1 MINTVKFNE
10 IKKCSRINLKD
21 KNFFFWRCKCET
33 PYAFCYSYGIDQN
46 ENKAKEKAVY
56 ECLERCFISFDETQ
70 QRQGMIIESYS
81 GVKNKALN
89 PDQIFPFSDNQY
101 SQKEFRYTKLN
112 SNDRIYWV
120 KGKSLFKKKEILVPA
135 AAVYC
140 GYQRAKFEPL
150 IGRANSN
157 GCAIEHSI
165 SAAIINASLELIER
179 DAVLIRW
186 FNKLSSRKIKPD
198 YLPDDLK
205 LIIKTTE
212 EDYHTDILIN
222 DLTTDFNIPVISVLL
237 RSDTPPYFVFG
248 AAANFSVKEAIIKA
262 LQECLLKRV
271 ALKNLKKY
279 CSRYKNFDYIKDLY
293 QHAEFYGK
301 NKEYKAFRFL
311 YESPYLS
318 KIELK
323 RYEAIDIDI
332 QTNKEKIEYL
342 KYRCKKIK
350 KDLIFINLTPKS
362 LESNSR
368 IVRVII
374 PGLQPLNSEYNARY
388 LGNERLHALP
398 KQLGLR
404 ELHHKKISVNQYPHP
419 L

>member
-1 MINTVKFNE
+1 

>member
-1 MINTVKFNE
+1 MINTVKFNK

-21 KNFFFWRCKCET
+21 RNFFFWRCKCET
-33 PYAFCYSYGIDQN
+33 PYAFCYSYGIDQS
-46 ENKAKEKAVY
+46 ENKAKEKAIY

-70 QRQGMIIESYS
+70 QRQGMIIGSYS

-89 PDQIFPFSDNQY
+89 PGQIFPFSDSQY

-112 SNDRIYWV
+112 SKDKIYWV
-120 KGKSLFKKKEILVPA
+120 KGRSLFKKKEILVPA

-140 GYQRAKFEPL
+140 GYQKAKSEPL

-157 GCAIEHSI
+157 GCAIEHSL
-165 SAAIINASLELIER
+165 SVAIINASLELIER

-186 FNKLSSRKIKPD
+186 FNKLSSRKIKPS
-198 YLPDDLK
+198 YLSDDLK
-205 LIIKTTE
+205 LVIKTTE
-212 EDYHTDILIN
+212 EDYCTDILIN

-237 RSDTPPYFVFG
+237 RSDTVPYFVFG
-248 AAANFSVKEAIIKA
+248 AAASFSIKEAIIKA
-262 LQECLLKRV
+262 LQECLLKKV
-271 ALKNLKKY
+271 ALKNVKKY
-279 CSRYKNFDYIKDLY
+279 CSGYKNFDYIRDLY
-293 QHAEFYGK
+293 QHTEFYGR
-301 NKEYKAFRFL
+301 NKAYKAFRFL

-318 KIELK
+318 KLELK
-323 RYEAIDIDI
+323 RYETISAKT

-342 KYRCKKIK
+342 KYCCKKMR

-362 LESNSR
+362 LESSSR

-374 PGLQPLNSEYNARY
+374 PGLQPLNGEYNARY
-388 LGNERLHALP
+388 LGNERLYVLLE
-398 KQLGLR
+398 QLGLR
-404 ELHHKKISVNQYPHP
+404 ELHRKKISVNRYPHP

>member
-1 MINTVKFNE
+1 MVNTVKFNK

-21 KNFFFWRCKCET
+21 RSFFFWRCKCET

-46 ENKAKEKAVY
+46 ESKAKEKAVY

-70 QRQGMIIESYS
+70 QRQGMIVESYNR
-81 GVKNKALN
+81 VKNKALD
-89 PDQIFPFSDNQY
+89 PGQIFPFLDNQY

-112 SNDRIYWV
+112 SKDKIYWV

-140 GYQRAKFEPL
+140 GYQGAKFEPL

-157 GCAIEHSI
+157 GCAVEHSI

-271 ALKNLKKY
+271 ALKNLKKH

-318 KIELK
+318 KLELK
-323 RYEAIDIDI
+323 RYETIGEKI
-332 QTNKEKIEYL
+332 QTNKEKLEYL
-342 KYRCKKIK
+342 KYCCKKIR

-362 LESNSR
+362 LKPSTS

-388 LGNERLHALP
+388 LGNERLYVLP
-398 KQLGLR
+398 EQLGLR
-404 ELHHKKISVNQYPHP
+404 ELHHKKVSVNQYPHP